1 MKLTAL
7 SVDGF
12 KNLKGVSLIPDPSYN
27 LILGENAQG
36 KTNLLEAIWT
46 LTGWPQLSR
55 YAGTGLS
62 PLFRRQFAGRSEIPG
77 CPTGT
82 VCPAVHG
89 FRYRTGKKDLVQR
102 YSPEKQC
109 PVFRVPLCHIYA
121 GRPLSRRGRSGTAAD
136 VSGLVQCPAARPYAG
151 AGTLRGTRVD
161 IYGIRQLAL
170 QQRNAVLKQRLP
182 EAQAAGLL
190 EIWDRQLEQLGTE
203 IAVQRGIYVRRLAEV
218 CVPLYAQIARGRETV
233 SLHYQSSVFG
243 KDAQDTLP
251 ETRTPELVQQY
262 GEKMRQSRSSDLLLG
277 HTASGAHR
285 DDLLLAIDGKPAK
298 EFGSQGQKK
307 SLALALKLAQAEIY
321 SKRRKES
328 PVVLLDDVMGELDE
342 ARQAVVSTIVQEMQ
356 VFVTTCH
363 PESLLSPKNGKRF
376 LLKDGMLTGD
386 VENRPETA

>member
-46 LTGWPQLSR
+46 LTGC
-55 YAGTGLS
+55 
-62 PLFRRQFAGRSEIPG
+62 RS
-77 CPTGT
+77 
-82 VCPAVHG
+82 
-89 FRYRTGKKDLVQR
+89 F
-102 YSPEKQC
+102 
-109 PVFRVPLCHIYA
+109 
-121 GRPLSRRGRSGTAAD
+121 
-136 VSGLVQCPAARPYAG
+136 
-151 AGTLRGTRVD
+151 RGTRERDYLPFSGGNLQVEAKFQD
-161 IYGIRQLAL
+161 VRREQSVRLCMVSGTVPEKKIWCNDVPQKSSALFSVFHCVTFTPEDLSLVEGGPERRRTFLDLCSAQLHAPMLGLVRRYQLAL

-376 LLKDGMLTGD
+376 LLKDGMLIGD

>member
-46 LTGWPQLSR
+46 LTGC
-55 YAGTGLS
+55 
-62 PLFRRQFAGRSEIPG
+62 RS
-77 CPTGT
+77 
-82 VCPAVHG
+82 
-89 FRYRTGKKDLVQR
+89 F
-102 YSPEKQC
+102 
-109 PVFRVPLCHIYA
+109 
-121 GRPLSRRGRSGTAAD
+121 
-136 VSGLVQCPAARPYAG
+136 
-151 AGTLRGTRVD
+151 RGTRERDYLPFSGGYLQVEAKFQD
-161 IYGIRQLAL
+161 ARREQSVRLCMVSGTVPEKKIWCNDVPQKSSALFSVFHCVTFTPEDLSLVEGGPERRRTFLDLCSAQLHAPML
-170 QQRNAVLKQRLP
+170 
-182 EAQAAGLL
+182 GL
-190 EIWDRQLEQLGTE
+190 
-203 IAVQRGIYVRRLAEV
+203 VRR
-218 CVPLYAQIARGRETV
+218 
-233 SLHYQSSVFG
+233 YQ
-243 KDAQDTLP
+243 L
-251 ETRTPELVQQY
+251 
-262 GEKMRQSRSSDLLLG
+262 
-277 HTASGAHR
+277 

-386 VENRPETA
+386 VENCPETA

>member
-46 LTGWPQLSR
+46 LTGC
-55 YAGTGLS
+55 
-62 PLFRRQFAGRSEIPG
+62 RS
-77 CPTGT
+77 
-82 VCPAVHG
+82 
-89 FRYRTGKKDLVQR
+89 F
-102 YSPEKQC
+102 
-109 PVFRVPLCHIYA
+109 
-121 GRPLSRRGRSGTAAD
+121 
-136 VSGLVQCPAARPYAG
+136 
-151 AGTLRGTRVD
+151 RGTRERDYLPFSGGNLQVEAKFQD
-161 IYGIRQLAL
+161 AQREQSVRLCMVSGTVPEKKIWCNDVPQKSSALFSVFHCVTFTPEDLSLVEGGPERRRTFLDLCSAQLHAPMLGLVRRYQLAL

>member
-1 MKLTAL
+1 M
-7 SVDGF
+7 
-12 KNLKGVSLIPDPSYN
+12 
-27 LILGENAQG
+27 
-36 KTNLLEAIWT
+36 
-46 LTGWPQLSR
+46 
-55 YAGTGLS
+55 
-62 PLFRRQFAGRSEIPG
+62 
-77 CPTGT
+77 
-82 VCPAVHG
+82 
-89 FRYRTGKKDLVQR
+89 
-102 YSPEKQC
+102 
-109 PVFRVPLCHIYA
+109 
-121 GRPLSRRGRSGTAAD
+121 
-136 VSGLVQCPAARPYAG
+136 
-151 AGTLRGTRVD
+151 
-161 IYGIRQLAL
+161 
-170 QQRNAVLKQRLP
+170 
-182 EAQAAGLL
+182 
-190 EIWDRQLEQLGTE
+190 
-203 IAVQRGIYVRRLAEV
+203 
-218 CVPLYAQIARGRETV
+218 PLYAQIARGRETV

>member
-46 LTGWPQLSR
+46 LTGCRSFR
-55 YAGTGLS
+55 GTRERDYLPFSGGNLQVEAK
-62 PLFRRQFAGRSEIPG
+62 FQDARREQSVRL
-77 CPTGT
+77 CM
-82 VCPAVHG
+82 G

-102 YSPEKQC
+102 CSPEKQC
-109 PVFRVPLCHIYA
+109 PVFRVPLRHIYA

-151 AGTLRGTRVD
+151 AGAAVSAGVAAAKCCAETTAARRHRRQDFWRSGTDSWNSWAPRSPSSGASTSGGWRKSACRCTPRSHGD
-161 IYGIRQLAL
+161 G
-170 QQRNAVLKQRLP
+170 
-182 EAQAAGLL
+182 
-190 EIWDRQLEQLGTE
+190 
-203 IAVQRGIYVRRLAEV
+203 
-218 CVPLYAQIARGRETV
+218 ETV

>member
-46 LTGWPQLSR
+46 LTGC
-55 YAGTGLS
+55 
-62 PLFRRQFAGRSEIPG
+62 RS
-77 CPTGT
+77 
-82 VCPAVHG
+82 
-89 FRYRTGKKDLVQR
+89 F
-102 YSPEKQC
+102 
-109 PVFRVPLCHIYA
+109 
-121 GRPLSRRGRSGTAAD
+121 
-136 VSGLVQCPAARPYAG
+136 
-151 AGTLRGTRVD
+151 RGTRERDYLPFSGGNLQVEAKFQD
-161 IYGIRQLAL
+161 ARREQSVRRCRVSGTVPEKKIWCNDVPQKSSALFSVFHCVTFTPEDLSLVEGGPERRRTFLDLCSAQLHAPMLGLVRRYQLAL

-386 VENRPETA
+386 VENCPETA

>member
-12 KNLKGVSLIPDPSYN
+12 KNLKGISLIPDPSYN

-46 LTGWPQLSR
+46 LTGC
-55 YAGTGLS
+55 
-62 PLFRRQFAGRSEIPG
+62 RS
-77 CPTGT
+77 
-82 VCPAVHG
+82 
-89 FRYRTGKKDLVQR
+89 F
-102 YSPEKQC
+102 
-109 PVFRVPLCHIYA
+109 
-121 GRPLSRRGRSGTAAD
+121 
-136 VSGLVQCPAARPYAG
+136 
-151 AGTLRGTRVD
+151 RGTRERDYLPFSGGNLQVEAKFQD
-161 IYGIRQLAL
+161 VRREQSVRLCMVSGTVPEKKIWCNDVPQKSSALFSVFHCVTFTPEDLSLVEGGPERRRTFLDLCSAQLHAPMLGLVRRYQLAL

-218 CVPLYAQIARGRETV
+218 CMPLYAQIARGRETV

-386 VENRPETA
+386 VENRSETA

>member
-46 LTGWPQLSR
+46 LTGC
-55 YAGTGLS
+55 
-62 PLFRRQFAGRSEIPG
+62 RS
-77 CPTGT
+77 
-82 VCPAVHG
+82 
-89 FRYRTGKKDLVQR
+89 F
-102 YSPEKQC
+102 
-109 PVFRVPLCHIYA
+109 
-121 GRPLSRRGRSGTAAD
+121 
-136 VSGLVQCPAARPYAG
+136 
-151 AGTLRGTRVD
+151 RGTRERDYLPFSGGNLQVEAKFQD
-161 IYGIRQLAL
+161 ARREQSVRLCMVSSTVPEKKIWCNDVPQKSSALFSVFHCVTFTPEDLSLVEGGPERRRTFLDLCSAQLHAPMLGLVRRYQLAL

-262 GEKMRQSRSSDLLLG
+262 GEKMRQSCSSDLLLG